1 MASKREHGVDGGG
14 RHSGDSSWYSTKY
27 HRILVTYNSIKLGHF
42 LGQIYIQ
49 PVETGQQ
56 KHQEHLRY
64 EAYHYEFL
72 QE

>member
-1 MASKREHGVDGGG
+1 MEWMVGVGTVATVPGIQQNTTE
-14 RHSGDSSWYSTKY
+14 SWS
-27 HRILVTYNSIKLGHF
+27 YNSIKLGHF